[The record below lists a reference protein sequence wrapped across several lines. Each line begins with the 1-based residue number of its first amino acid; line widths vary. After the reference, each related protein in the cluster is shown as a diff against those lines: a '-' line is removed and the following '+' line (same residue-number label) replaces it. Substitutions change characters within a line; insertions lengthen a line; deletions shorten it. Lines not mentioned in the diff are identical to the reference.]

1 MRTSTETWF
10 GRAALM
16 VAHCAGMLDLVA
28 LPVWV
33 GTLIGDY
40 KFDPAYAGGLVTLFL
55 ISAVLSSILF
65 APRFNRIPTRPTA
78 AISYA
83 LAALA
88 FFGATLTRDFVILA
102 VLHVVAGAATGCGLS
117 QAHGTIGRAAN
128 PHRLFAIVGMA
139 LGVFAIVFLGATPQ
153 VIAAFG
159 GAALFQVFAG
169 VMAVSAIVAWIAFP
183 PASARSADALSSAS
197 ARLCPAVWFGIAGIA
212 CMALTQAMIF
222 SFVQRIGIDRGFGGD
237 AVSGVLIALGVVDL
251 LPAPLAAVLENRLS
265 ARAVLLAG
273 PFAQAVLALVIC
285 LSSSFAAYAV
295 PTAVFAAVMIF
306 THTFAFGILSRL
318 DPTSRA
324 LAATPAMLMT
334 GAAMGPIMGGILV
347 QTLGYG
353 GLGVAAMIVA
363 FVAMV
368 LFSRVHAAPRA
379 VLAAPPAQA

>member
-1 MRTSTETWF
+1 MRASTENGS

-40 KFDPAYAGGLVTLFL
+40 KFDPAHAGGLVTLFL
-55 ISAVLSSILF
+55 VGAVLSSVLL
-65 APRFNRIPTRPTA
+65 ARRFNRIPVRFTV

-83 LAALA
+83 VAALA
-88 FFGATLTRDFVILA
+88 FLGAALTRDFVVLA
-102 VLHVVAGAATGCGLS
+102 VLHGVAGAATGCGLS
-117 QAHGTIGRAAN
+117 LAHGTIGRAAN

-139 LGVFAIVFLGATPQ
+139 LGVFAIAFLGATPQ
-153 VIAAFG
+153 LIAAFG

-169 VMAVSAIVAWIAFP
+169 VMAAAAIAAAIAFP
-183 PASARSADALSSAS
+183 IASAPSADALFQAV
-197 ARLCPAVWFGIAGIA
+197 AHLRPAVWFGIAGIT

-222 SFVQRIGIDRGFGGD
+222 SFVQQIGIDRGFGAD
-237 AVSGVLIALGVVDL
+237 AVAGVLIALGLVDL
-251 LPAPLAAVLENRLS
+251 FPAPLAAVLENRLS
-265 ARAVLLAG
+265 ARTVLLAG
-273 PFAQAVLALVIC
+273 PLAQAVLALVIC
-285 LSSSFAAYAV
+285 LSGSFAAYAI

-306 THTFAFGILSRL
+306 THTFAFGVLSRL

-324 LAATPAMLMT
+324 LAATPAMLMS
-334 GAAMGPIMGGILV
+334 GAALGPIVGGILV

-368 LFSRVHAAPRA
+368 LFSRVHATPRA
-379 VLAAPPAQA
+379 ALVATGQA